1 MKLLIAEDDKTS
13 RLILRSVCTKWG
25 YEVECV
31 EDGKAAWDLMQAD
44 DAPNLMIIDWEMP
57 RMNGVEFCQRM
68 SEKFK
73 QNPPYIILLT
83 SRSETKDIVD
93 GLRAGANDYIAK
105 PFNNEELKVRIAVG
119 RRMIELQNKLNA
131 TLIKLTE
138 LASKDVLT
146 GQLNRRAIM
155 ESLTKEIRRTE
166 RHQRTKR
173 LEQVLCIGMCDIDHF
188 KYVND
193 TYGHLVGD
201 EVLKEV
207 TVRIQQALRVNDL
220 LGRFGGEE
228 FLVITPVE
236 EVANAALVYERICHL
251 VAEQPIEIYDLS
263 ISVTIS
269 CGVTSYVP
277 DNDGTKLET
286 LIARADEALYQAK
299 DEGRNRVVIKLF
311 EDQDTTA

>member
-13 RLILRSVCTKWG
+13 RLILQSVCKKWG
-25 YEVECV
+25 YDVECV
-31 EDGKAAWDLMQAD
+31 EDGQAAWDLMQGE

-57 RMNGVEFCQRM
+57 RMNGVEFCQRI

-73 QNPPYIILLT
+73 ENPPYIILLT
-83 SRSETKDIVD
+83 SRNETQDIVE

-105 PFNNEELKVRIAVG
+105 PFNNDELKVRISVG
-119 RRMIELQNKLNA
+119 QRMIELQNTLNA
-131 TLIKLTE
+131 TLQKLTE

-166 RHQRTKR
+166 RQKSVERPD
-173 LEQVLCIGMCDIDHF
+173 QFLCIGMCDIDHF
-188 KYVND
+188 KNIND
-193 TYGHLVGD
+193 THGHLVGD

-207 TVRIQQALRVNDL
+207 TVRIQDALRVNDL

-228 FLVITPVE
+228 FLVITPVDE
-236 EVANAALVYERICHL
+236 IENATIVYERICKT
-251 VAEQPIEIYDLS
+251 VAEQPVVINDIS
-263 ISVTIS
+263 VSVTIS
-269 CGVTSYVP
+269 CGVTCYVAA
-277 DNDGTKLET
+277 NDGLKLET

-299 DEGRNRVVIKLF
+299 DEGRNCVVLKLF
-311 EDQDTTA
+311 EV